1 MNENIA
7 SEIEARNAFENKYG
21 LVGSLL
27 ASGNYSSWAQRLKRV
42 FNIDIETCSGCGGAM
57 KVIAC
62 IEDPI
67 VIKQILDHLKHKAET
82 SGTRALPESRAP
94 PAELLLGLFD

>member
-1 MNENIA
+1 RQKAA
-7 SEIEARNAFENKYG
+7 S
-21 LVGSLL
+21 SLTL
-27 ASGNYSSWAQRLKRV
+27 QQCL
-42 FNIDIETCSGCGGAM
+42 

>member
-1 MNENIA
+1 MP
-7 SEIEARNAFENKYG
+7 AFEWVHVQLHQQKG
-21 LVGSLL
+21 MISLSPPTICNS
-27 ASGNYSSWAQRLKRV
+27 AV

>member
-1 MNENIA
+1 MNMNENIA

-42 FNIDIETCSGCGGAM
+42 FNIDIETCSGCGGA
-57 KVIAC
+57 
-62 IEDPI
+62 
-67 VIKQILDHLKHKAET
+67 
-82 SGTRALPESRAP
+82 
-94 PAELLLGLFD
+94 